1 MRVRRVAA
9 TAGSRDGSGF
19 ALGKALVILHHDLS
33 GQLGSSLC
41 AERVQTAQPPQPP
54 QERGGR
60 AERCELA
67 CVPGLTS
74 RARTCHVDPVLR
86 TCATLTSS
94 ASSIR
99 SARAGDQ
106 LVLLTKSATSERPIP
121 VVSHTGHS
129 ISRRRHPIPASSS
142 CSLRYYV
149 ATRLG
154 WFANGGRMRIC
165 CRRWWAGLMT
175 TGLQIA

>member
-1 MRVRRVAA
+1 MLQNERP
-9 TAGSRDGSGF
+9 
-19 ALGKALVILHHDLS
+19 
-33 GQLGSSLC
+33 GQLSSHHPC
-41 AERVQTAQPPQPP
+41 AWVAR
-54 QERGGR
+54 R
-60 AERCELA
+60 ALICSRSSRSRQA
-67 CVPGLTS
+67 WPARRSKFRRSGLTS